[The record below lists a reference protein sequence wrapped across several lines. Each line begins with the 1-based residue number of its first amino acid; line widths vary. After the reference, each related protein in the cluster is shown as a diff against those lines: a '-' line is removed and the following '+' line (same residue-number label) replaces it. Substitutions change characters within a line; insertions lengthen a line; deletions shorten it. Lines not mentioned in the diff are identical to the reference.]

1 MAKEEEEAYANAVVR
16 ADVEADAE
24 AVAVAEA
31 NQRSAENKRHDT
43 GTE

>member
-1 MAKEEEEAYANAVVR
+1 VAKEEEEAYAKTVVR

-31 NQRSAENKRHDT
+31 SPRSAENKGHDT